1 MIVANENTN
10 RGISPASKA
19 NDYTRKNG
27 WRHFTCINKA
37 GKTVEIWQMTG
48 NGGDLMQ
55 VVDGSGSVV
64 KAVSNDTNATF
75 ESTLAYA
82 RANYTEVQVWYC

>member
-1 MIVANENTN
+1 
-10 RGISPASKA
+10 
-19 NDYTRKNG
+19 
-27 WRHFTCINKA
+27 
-37 GKTVEIWQMTG
+37 MTG

-64 KAVSNDTNATF
+64 KAVNNDTNATF

-82 RANYTEVQVWYC
+82 KANYTEVQLWYC